1 MGGDSCSEGR
11 GFESRHSILDGHFSH
26 QFVVKKF
33 MDVCLKKTEKVNQKE
48 VGDGPL
54 FKLGESALVVNHAR

>member
-1 MGGDSCSEGR
+1 
-11 GFESRHSILDGHFSH
+11 
-26 QFVVKKF
+26 

-54 FKLGESALVVNHAR
+54 FKLGESALVVNQARLLQLQKLNLFRVT